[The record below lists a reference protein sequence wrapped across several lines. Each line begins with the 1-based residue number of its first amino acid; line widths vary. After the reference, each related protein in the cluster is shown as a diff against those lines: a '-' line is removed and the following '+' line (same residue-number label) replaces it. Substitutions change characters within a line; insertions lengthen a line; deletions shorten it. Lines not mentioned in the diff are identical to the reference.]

1 MLKSYFKIA
10 WRNLLKDRQFTFL
23 NIMGL
28 SIGLACAFMIYLWV
42 SDERSIDIFHEKD
55 NRLFQVLANH
65 KEAGNIRTIIETP
78 APLAEAMAKE
88 LPEVELAV
96 STYSTDFGGNTT
108 LSVGDRNINATG
120 LYSTKDFFN
129 VFSYQLTQGDKN
141 KVLTNKNSI
150 VLSRAL
156 AMKLFNTTENI
167 TGKTIEWQHEKQF
180 IISGVFENAPAN
192 SSVQF
197 DFLVSMELLLEISPH
212 LKDWGNSDPATY
224 IVLKENTNKEQFNQ
238 KVSGFIKSKIDG
250 SNTSLIIRPYSDGY
264 LYAKYE
270 NGVQA
275 GGRIAYV
282 KMFSIIAIFI
292 LIIACI
298 NFMNLST
305 AKASRRLKEIGIKKC
320 VGASRS
326 TLILQYLGESVLMTF
341 FSMLFALLIVSIF
354 LPAFNQITGK
364 RIEFSFTIAH
374 YLFILGITLITGLV
388 AGSYPALYLS
398 GFKPVAILK
407 GKLKTSGGE
416 VWIRKGLVT
425 FQFVLSAVFITAVLV
440 VYKQVSFI
448 QTRNMGYNKDNVV
461 SIEMEGGLTDIESIV
476 KNTQTYLSEVK
487 TTPGVMMASSMDH
500 ASIVGDFGST
510 SGLDWE
516 GKDPKDVIN
525 FGNIG
530 VSYDLIE
537 TMNIQ
542 MAEGR
547 SFSKAISSDSNEI
560 ILNEAAINAMKIK
573 NPVGKTIKMWGK
585 DRKIVGVAKNFH
597 FESVHENIKP
607 FAMRLEPLY
616 TNRIVA
622 KIKAG
627 SETATLDRLRRIY
640 KKINP
645 DFSFNYKF
653 MDQDYQRLYIGERR
667 VATLSKYF
675 AGLAIIISCL
685 GLFGLAAFTA
695 QRRQKEIGIRKVVG
709 ASATD
714 VAAMLSKDFLKLVLL
729 AILIAFPIAWWT
741 MNQWLSD
748 FAYRVDIGAGV
759 FLIAGGSIIL
769 ITLLTISFQSIKAA
783 IANPVKSLRT
793 E

>member
-1 MLKSYFKIA
+1 M
-10 WRNLLKDRQFTFL
+10 KDRQFTFL
-23 NIMGL
+23 NVMGL
-28 SIGLACAFMIYLWV
+28 STGLACTFMIYLWV
-42 SDERSIDIFHEKD
+42 SDERSIDKFHEKD
-55 NRLFQVLANH
+55 SRLFQVLANH
-65 KEAGNIRTIIETP
+65 KEASSIRTLVETP

-88 LPEVELAV
+88 LPEVEYAV
-96 STYSTDFGGNTT
+96 SAYSTDFGGNTT
-108 LSVGDRNINATG
+108 LSVGNRNINATG
-120 LYSTKDFFN
+120 LYATKDYFN
-129 VFSYQLTQGDKN
+129 VFSYQLIQGDRN
-141 KVLTNKNSI
+141 KVLATKNAI
-150 VLSRAL
+150 VLSRDL
-156 AMKLFNTTENI
+156 AMKLFNTTTNI
-167 TGKTIEWQHEKQF
+167 TGTTIEWQHEKQF
-180 IISGVFENAPAN
+180 IVAGIFENPPSN
-192 SSVQF
+192 SSVRF

-212 LKDWGNSDPATY
+212 LKEWGNSDPTSY
-224 IVLKENTNKEQFNQ
+224 VVLKENTNKEQFNQ
-238 KVSGFIKSKIDG
+238 KISGFIRTKIES
-250 SNTSLIIRPYSDGY
+250 SNTDLHIRRYSDGY
-264 LYAKYE
+264 LYGKYE
-270 NGVQA
+270 NGVQV

-282 KMFSIIAIFI
+282 KMFSVIAIFI
-292 LIIACI
+292 LLIACI

-305 AKASRRLKEIGIKKC
+305 AKASRRLKEIGIQKC
-320 VGASRS
+320 VGASRR
-326 TLILQYLGESVLMTF
+326 TLIFQYLGESLLMTF
-341 FSMLFALLIVSIF
+341 FSMLFALLIVSVF
-354 LPAFNQITGK
+354 LPPFNHITGK
-364 RIEFSFTIAH
+364 GIEFNFTMAQ
-374 YLFILGITLITGLV
+374 YFFILGITIITGLV

-416 VWIRKGLVT
+416 LWIRKGLVT
-425 FQFVLSAVFITAVLV
+425 FQFVLSALFITAVLV
-440 VYKQVSFI
+440 VYKQVTFI

-461 SIEMEGGLTDIESIV
+461 SIEMEGGLTDIETII

-487 TTPGVMMASSMDH
+487 TTPGILMASSMDH

-525 FGNIG
+525 FGNTG
-530 VSYDLIE
+530 VNYDLIE
-537 TMNIQ
+537 TMNIK

-547 SFSKAISSDSNEI
+547 SFSRAISSDSNEI
-560 ILNEAAINAMKIK
+560 ILNEAAISAMKIK
-573 NPVGKTIKMWGK
+573 NPVGKIIKMWGK
-585 DRKIVGVAKNFH
+585 DRKIVGIAKDFH

-616 TNRIVA
+616 TNRIIA

-627 SETATLDRLRRIY
+627 SEMATLDRLRSIY

-645 DFSFNYKF
+645 GFSFNYKF
-653 MDQDYQRLYIGERR
+653 MDQDYQRLYIGEKR

-709 ASATD
+709 ASVAD
-714 VAAMLSKDFLKLVLL
+714 IAAMLSKDFLKLVLL
-729 AILIAFPIAWWT
+729 AILIAFPLAWWA
-741 MNQWLSD
+741 MNEWLND
-748 FAYRVDIGAGV
+748 FAYRINIGAGI
-759 FLIAGGSIIL
+759 FLMAGISIIL